1 MIVLKAFYSL
11 DAQLNILREYSLSRW
26 QLSLTLGNIDISHG
40 DKKKKGQRNCGKK
53 QERDGKRKKTRNRNE

>member
-40 DKKKKGQRNCGKK
+40 DKKKGQRNCGKK

>member
-40 DKKKKGQRNCGKK
+40 DKKKKRSEKLWQKTG
-53 QERDGKRKKTRNRNE
+53 ERRKENEK